1 MAIRKKTKIKKAGS
15 YKKYFMAVGLV
26 MAVSGFITIIS
37 SQSIRAQISGLY
49 NRQNDQVAGVTALMS
64 AVVSHDIEGV
74 KFFSKGGKALINQ
87 KNLGG
92 ATALHLACRNKDF
105 EIAKIL
111 IDSGADVNALDNE
124 KWSPLMRAALEGDDV
139 TINLLLDNG
148 ADATYLNSI
157 GESALYQ
164 AVVANCNAC
173 LAALVNKFDF
183 TKNPHSEIVK
193 KQISD
198 AFIIAGSRD
207 NGEMQVVLSNLLDTV
222 DKSANLGVA
231 QDSSKVKVFN
241 FAVDN
246 KKSKKFNV
254 KKSEKALKP
263 KGFALKKP
271 VEEKIEVKAVEK
283 PEIKADDKIKAIVPM
298 PKAEPKTVNSKSAE
312 IVIPQNAI
320 EQKPAIVYDKEQAT
334 PKFKLLKAQ
343 EKPETVKKMPV
354 KDPVKAESDYTP
366 LSLSEEEAAVSPSEK
381 NSKGRVFKF
390 MQEAS
395 KSKGNTTNVA
405 E

>member
-15 YKKYFMAVGLV
+15 YKKYLMVAGLTL
-26 MAVSGFITIIS
+26 AVSGFITIIS

-74 KFFSKGGKALINQ
+74 KFFSKGGKTLINQ

-111 IDSGADVNALDNE
+111 IDSGAEVNALDNE
-124 KWSPLMRAALEGDDV
+124 KWSPLMRSALAGDDV

-148 ADATYLNSI
+148 ADAAYLNSA

-183 TKNPHSEIVK
+183 TKNPNSEITK

-207 NGEMQVVLSNLLDTV
+207 NGEMQMVLSNLRDNI
-222 DKSANLGVA
+222 DKAAGLGAVE
-231 QDSSKVKVFN
+231 DSSKVKVFN
-241 FAVDN
+241 FAIDN

-254 KKSEKALKP
+254 KKSEKNLKP
-263 KGFALKKP
+263 KGFTLKKP
-271 VEEKIEVKAVEK
+271 LEEK
-283 PEIKADDKIKAIVPM
+283 PEIMIDDKIKTIM
-298 PKAEPKTVNSKSAE
+298 PAPKTESQPANPKP
-312 IVIPQNAI
+312 VIPVAPENAI
-320 EQKPAIVYDKEQAT
+320 EQKSTIVYDKEQAS
-334 PKFKLLKAQ
+334 PKFKFKTQGKL
-343 EKPETVKKMPV
+343 ENVKKDSL
-354 KDPVKAESDYTP
+354 KTESDYTP
-366 LSLSEEEAAVSPSEK
+366 LSVPEEQEAVSSAT
-381 NSKGRVFKF
+381 KGRVFKF

-395 KSKGNTTNVA
+395 KNKKNTTNVA